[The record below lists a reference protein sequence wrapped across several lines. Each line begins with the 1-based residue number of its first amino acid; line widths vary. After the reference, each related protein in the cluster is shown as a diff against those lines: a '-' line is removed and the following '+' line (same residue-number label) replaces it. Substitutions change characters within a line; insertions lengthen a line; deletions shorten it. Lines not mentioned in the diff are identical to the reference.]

1 MCGIAGVLG
10 DPRHGPVPFETLR
23 RMAAAL
29 RHRGPD
35 GYGLYRDDRVGLAHT
50 RLSILD
56 LTGGAQPVHNEDR
69 TVWVVFNGE
78 IFNHEPLRDELAARG
93 HRFESRSDTEVIVH
107 AFEEWGASAWE
118 RFNGQFA
125 FALWDDREHRLWLV
139 RDRLGILPL
148 FWMRHGDAIVF
159 ASEAKALFAGSGA
172 CVRFDP
178 DGIDR
183 VFSLWAAPAP
193 ATVFAGVRSVA
204 PGTTI
209 SFDDDRRETS
219 QTWWQPDIRE
229 PSDAPVRSL
238 DDAADQLEELLSRA
252 IRLRLAADVPVGA
265 YLSGGLDSSVIADLA
280 RAADVGTLKTFSVRF
295 DDPAFDETA
304 EQRRMAELL
313 GTEHHEIVCG
323 DGEIRRGL
331 PDVVWHCETPLLR
344 TGPVPLHLLSGLVR
358 TSGMKVVLTGEGA
371 DELFAG
377 YSIFKE
383 DKVRRF
389 LARNPGS
396 PARARLLSRIHPE
409 VSTADRRA
417 SAMWMEF
424 FRRGLSET
432 GRPFYSHS
440 LRWENTRWTAGFL
453 SREVRREGAA
463 AAAETDVERLL
474 PAGWKSW
481 SPLARAQVIEM
492 ATFLS
497 PYLLASQGDRVAMG
511 NGVEVRYPFLDP
523 DVVEFASSLPDG
535 MKLRGLRDKVA
546 LRRLASRRLPADVWD
561 RPKKPYRA
569 PATRAFFGAGPD
581 DYVSEL
587 LSAGKI
593 EEHGLVDPVA
603 ARRLIDKAR
612 RSGGVMGGEREE
624 MALLGMLTLQILAE
638 EFRNRFSE
646 RIESLRRR
654 LDGAEPD
661 VLVDRSVAAGSRPPA
676 AGNQRTR
683 QVAASLPKGNP

>member
-1 MCGIAGVLG
+1 VQ
-10 DPRHGPVPFETLR
+10 FEALR

-35 GYGLYRDDRVGLAHT
+35 GHGLYRDDRVGLAHT

-78 IFNHEPLRDELAARG
+78 IFNHEPLRAELTARG
-93 HRFESRSDTEVIVH
+93 HRFESRCDTEVIVH
-107 AFEEWGASAWE
+107 AFEEWGTSAWE

-148 FWMRHGDAIVF
+148 FWMRHGDGIVF
-159 ASEAKALFAGSGA
+159 ASEAKALYAGSGA
-172 CVRFDP
+172 SPRFDP
-178 DGIDR
+178 AGIDR

-193 ATVFAGVRSVA
+193 GTVFAGVRSVP
-204 PGTTI
+204 PGTAI
-209 SFDDDRRETS
+209 SFDDGRRES
-219 QTWWQPDIRE
+219 SETWWQPDIRE
-229 PSDAPVRSL
+229 TADAPVRSL
-238 DDAADQLEELLSRA
+238 DDAADRLEELLSRA
-252 IRLRLAADVPVGA
+252 IRTRLRADVPVGA

-280 RAADVGTLKTFSVRF
+280 RTAEIGTLKTFSVRF
-295 DDPAFDETA
+295 EDPAFDETEA
-304 EQRRMAELL
+304 QRRMAALL

-331 PDVVWHCETPLLR
+331 PAVVWHSETPLLR

-358 TSGMKVVLTGEGA
+358 DCGMKVVLTGEGA
-371 DELFAG
+371 DELLAG

-389 LARNPGS
+389 LARSPGS
-396 PARARLLSRIHPE
+396 AARARLLSRIHPE

-432 GRPFYSHS
+432 ARPFYSHS
-440 LRWENTRWTAGFL
+440 LRWENTRWAAGFL
-453 SREVRREGAA
+453 SEDVRRGAA
-463 AAAETDVERLL
+463 ADATESVVEALL
-474 PAGWKSW
+474 PAGWRSW
-481 SPLARAQVIEM
+481 SPLARAQGIEM

-497 PYLLASQGDRVAMG
+497 PYLLSSQGDRVAMG

-523 DVVEFASSLPDG
+523 DVVAFCTALPDG

-561 RPKKPYRA
+561 RPKQPYRA
-569 PATRAFFGAGPD
+569 PATRAFFGKGPGD
-581 DYVSEL
+581 DYVSDL
-587 LSAGKI
+587 LSAPKI
-593 EEHGLVDPVA
+593 EEHGLVDPA
-603 ARRLIDKAR
+603 ASRRLVDKAR

-646 RIESLRRR
+646 RIETLRRR

-661 VLVDRSVAAGSRPPA
+661 VLVDRSGAAGERTSAPA
-676 AGNQRTR
+676 GSPRTR
-683 QVAASLPKGNP
+683 PVAASLPKGNS